1 MFRKILVAVDGSESA
16 QRAVAAAAELAA
28 SLPGAEVALLTVSEP
43 VPLFV
48 VDELRANGLDP
59 AVLQER
65 HAEELLEAAAGP
77 LRERGLDYVPLTA
90 VGDPAGEICRAAQE
104 GGYDLIVMGRRGLG
118 PFQEMLAGSVSNKV
132 VHRARRAVL
141 IVQ

>member
-1 MFRKILVAVDGSESA
+1 MFRKILVAVDGSEGA
-16 QRAVAAAAELAA
+16 DRAVAAAAELAA
-28 SLPGAEVALLTVSEP
+28 ALPGAQVAMLTVTEP

-59 AVLQER
+59 AMLQER
-65 HAEELLEAAAGP
+65 HAEELLEAHAGP
-77 LRERGLDYVPLTA
+77 LRERGIDYLPLTA
-90 VGDPAGEICRAAQE
+90 VGDPATEICRTAQD

-118 PFQEMLAGSVSNKV
+118 PIQEMLAGSVSAKV
-132 VHRARRAVL
+132 VHRAKRAVL